1 MNKEIALENFMK
13 KETILESYI
22 EIQETFK
29 IRFNPLK
36 RTFFHSSKIWL
47 ILEKNLIIKK

>member
-1 MNKEIALENFMK
+1 MNRKIALENFMK

-36 RTFFHSSKIWL
+36 GTFFHSSKIWL